1 MTTVQTGLDQLI
13 ACEARPLRGRRCGL
27 LAHPASVDGRLRHA
41 VPLLHELL
49 GTDLRALLGPQHGLR
64 GETQD
69 NMIEWQGYR
78 DRETGLPVFS
88 LYGAHRRP
96 TPRMLEQLDV
106 LVVDLQD
113 VGARY
118 YTFVWTLLLCLE
130 ACAEQGVAVHV
141 LDRPNP
147 IGGAVEGNVLDPA
160 YASFVGL
167 APIPMR
173 HGLTL
178 GELGRWLVAHRALD
192 VDYTVTP
199 VAGWRRGMHFAATG
213 LPWVL
218 PSPNMPTPQTALVYP
233 GGCLLEGTTLS
244 EGRGTTRPF
253 EILGAPGIDPAAL
266 VAALDAHTLPG
277 CVLRPLHFQPTFH
290 KHAGELCGG
299 LQVHVTDPAVFRP
312 VRTYVALLAEVQRRW
327 PEHLAWN
334 PPPYEYEHEKL
345 PIDILAGGPDLR
357 RAVERGDDPVALDA
371 AWQVQADAFAA
382 ATAEL
387 RGAHA

>member
-1 MTTVQTGLDQLI
+1 MPTVQTGLDQLI
-13 ACEARPLRGRRCGL
+13 ADQARPLRGRRCGL
-27 LAHPASVDGRLRHA
+27 LAHPASVDRRLRHA
-41 VPLLHELL
+41 VPLLRGLL
-49 GTDLRALLGPQHGLR
+49 GSDLRVLFGPQHGLR

-69 NMIEWQGYR
+69 NMIEWEGFR
-78 DRETGLPVFS
+78 DPDTGLPVHS
-88 LYGAHRRP
+88 LYGAHRQP
-96 TPRMLEQLDV
+96 TAAMLDQLDV

-130 ACAEQGVAVHV
+130 ACAEHGVAVHV

-167 APIPMR
+167 APVPMR

-178 GELGRWLVAHRALD
+178 GELGRWLVAHRGLD
-192 VDYTVTP
+192 LDYAVTP
-199 VAGWRRGMHFAATG
+199 VAGWRRGRLFEATG

-233 GGCLLEGTTLS
+233 GACLLEGTTLS

-253 EILGAPGIDPAAL
+253 EILGAPGIDPLLLVDAMQAHAL
-266 VAALDAHTLPG
+266 QG
-277 CVLRPLHFQPTFH
+277 CVLRPLHFQPTFQ
-290 KHAGELCGG
+290 KHAGRLCGG
-299 LQVHVTDPAVFRP
+299 VQVHVTDPGAFRP
-312 VRTYVALLAEVQRRW
+312 VRTYVALLVEIRRRW
-327 PEHLAWN
+327 PDQLAWT
-334 PPPYEYEHEKL
+334 PPPYEYEHEKR

-357 RAVERGDDPVALDA
+357 RAVENGDDPVDLDRD
-371 AWQVQADAFAA
+371 WQAQADAFAV